1 MLCNKENNLIFL
13 QRVAK
18 VSTPPGFEGREEQGV
33 MLEPLGDVE
42 PVVPQPGTTRQTRA
56 VSGRHQGGKAD
67 RLLAHKVSSTL
78 S

>member
-1 MLCNKENNLIFL
+1 M
-13 QRVAK
+13 AK
-18 VSTPPGFEGREEQGV
+18 VSPPPGFEGREEQGV

-56 VSGRHQGGKAD
+56 MSGRPQEEKEH
-67 RLLAHKVSSTL
+67 RLFAHKVSSTL